1 MTGLAKGTVTITVTT
16 EDGGKTATCK
26 VTVKA
31 NTVSVTGVT
40 LNKSTLSLNVGA
52 SETLTA
58 TVAPADASNKNVTW
72 ASSNT
77 TIATVDAS
85 GKVTGLAKGTVT
97 ITVTTED
104 GAKTATCKVT
114 VTIPVTGVTLNKTS
128 TTIAV
133 GVIETLTATVAPAN
147 ATNQKVTWKSSDPAV
162 ARVDINGKVMGLSVG
177 EATITVTTEDGGKTA
192 TCKVRV
198 LSLVNKVTVTPAN
211 LTLGKNKRYTL
222 TATVD
227 TQSGPNTGVTW
238 TSSNPLI
245 ALVSSTGEVI
255 TRDKVG
261 TVTITAT
268 SIADPTKKGTCTITV
283 SADQAGIEFGGY
295 GPEENW

>member
-1 MTGLAKGTVTITVTT
+1 MTWKSDKPEIASVDANGKVTGVAAGEATITVTT

-31 NTVSVTGVT
+31 
-40 LNKSTLSLNVGA
+40 A
-52 SETLTA
+52 
-58 TVAPADASNKNVTW
+58 
-72 ASSNT
+72 
-77 TIATVDAS
+77 TIA
-85 GKVTGLAKGTVT
+85 
-97 ITVTTED
+97 
-104 GAKTATCKVT
+104 
-114 VTIPVTGVTLNKTS
+114 VTGVTLNKTS
-128 TTIAV
+128 ITIAV
-133 GVIETLTATVAPAN
+133 GVIEELTATITPAN
-147 ATNQKVTWKSSDPAV
+147 ATNQKVTWKSSDLAV
-162 ARVDINGKVMGLSVG
+162 ARVKSNGEVLGVSVG

-198 LSLVNKVTVTPAN
+198 LSTVNKVTVTPAN

-238 TSSNPLI
+238 ESSNPLI
-245 ALVSSTGEVI
+245 AMVSSTGEVI
-255 TRDKVG
+255 TKDKVG

-283 SADQAGIEFGGY
+283 SADQAGIGLGGY

>member
-1 MTGLAKGTVTITVTT
+1 M
-16 EDGGKTATCK
+16 
-26 VTVKA
+26 
-31 NTVSVTGVT
+31 TGVT
-40 LNKSTLSLNVGA
+40 LNKSTLTLKVGA

-58 TVAPADASNKNVTW
+58 TIAPANASNKNVTW
-72 ASSNT
+72 KSSNA

-133 GVIETLTATVAPAN
+133 EVIEELTATVAPAN

-162 ARVDINGKVMGLSVG
+162 ARVNSNGKVLGVSVG

-198 LSLVNKVTVTPAN
+198 LSKVNKVTVTPAN
-211 LTLGKNKRYTL
+211 LTLGKGKRYTL

-227 TQSGPNTGVTW
+227 TQSGPNNGVTW
-238 TSSNPLI
+238 ASSNPLI
-245 ALVSSTGEVI
+245 ARVSSKGEVI
-255 TRDKVG
+255 TLDKVG

-268 SIADPTKKGTCTITV
+268 SIADPTKKGTCTITDTV
-283 SADQAGIEFGGY
+283 RRKIGK
-295 GPEENW
+295 